1 MSGETILVVDDSP
14 TICKLVELSLTK
26 AGFRVETAHTG
37 EGGIEAAQAHPP
49 DLILLDFLLP
59 DLKGDDV
66 CRAISVNLCLAQVPV
81 IVMSAKGEDIGECFA
96 VMPNVKNIISKPFSP
111 EALQAVVSHTLE
123 KVGRKPASRDAK
135 VGSGAGSDVSS
146 DVGSDSRID
155 IATLIPDEA
164 KDESPGREPMEFAAA
179 LAGDLA
185 IVSIADVLLLLQ
197 DRGYTGSV
205 SLSHGR
211 ARMDIYLGQGRVDFA
226 GAQGVADEFLIGRF
240 LVSGAHVSPETLAKI
255 IEERRQDNN
264 KELLGA
270 YLCARGLLAS
280 TGLHKAMAK
289 QTAALVFESLRWGS
303 GRFSFRPLT
312 ELPAQAREAGLA
324 LPVDGLILEGLRR
337 VEEWRVIEQEIGD
350 FDMTFVRNE
359 DKLASFG
366 RGQLLREETA
376 IAELVNG
383 RNTVRDIIQISKL
396 GSYDVT
402 QVLFRLLR
410 SKLIRRRVAPMVV

>member
-26 AGFRVETAHTG
+26 AGYRVQTSRTG
-37 EGGIEAAQAHPP
+37 EGGIETAQAHPP

-59 DLKGDDV
+59 DVKGDDV
-66 CRAISVNLCLAQVPV
+66 CRAISGNVTLAQVPV

-96 VMPNVKNIISKPFSP
+96 VMANVKNIISKPFSP
-111 EALQAVVSHTLE
+111 EALLAVVTHTLD
-123 KVGRKPASRDAK
+123 KAGAKPASPEAD
-135 VGSGAGSDVSS
+135 G
-146 DVGSDSRID
+146 GSDSRID
-155 IATLIPDEA
+155 LEVLIPGEA
-164 KDESPGREPMEFAAA
+164 KDASEGSEPRDFGAA

-197 DRGYTGSV
+197 DRGHTGTV
-205 SLSHGR
+205 NLSRGR
-211 ARMDIYLGQGRVDFA
+211 ARMDIHLGQGRVDFA
-226 GAQGVADEFLIGRF
+226 GAHGVADEFLLGRF
-240 LVSGAHVSPETLAKI
+240 LVSGGHLSHKTLTQVL
-255 IEERRQDNN
+255 EERRRDGNT
-264 KELLGA
+264 ELLGA
-270 YLCARGLLAS
+270 YLCARGLLAPA
-280 TGLHKAMAK
+280 GLRKAMAK

-303 GRFSFRPLT
+303 GRFSFRPLG
-312 ELPAQAREAGLA
+312 ELPAHVREASLS

-337 VEEWRVIEQEIGD
+337 VEEWRVIEQEIGN

-359 DKLASFG
+359 DKLASFS
-366 RGQLLREETA
+366 RGQLLREEAA
-376 IAELVNG
+376 IADLVNG
-383 RNTVRDIIQISKL
+383 KNTVRDIIQISKM

>member
-26 AGFRVETAHTG
+26 AGFRVETARTG

-66 CRAISVNLCLAQVPV
+66 CRAISANMTLEKIPV
-81 IVMSAKGEDIGECFA
+81 VVMSAKGEDIGECFA
-96 VMPNVKNIISKPFSP
+96 VMTNVKNIISKPFSP
-111 EALQAVVSHTLE
+111 EALLAVVGHTLE
-123 KVGRKPASRDAK
+123 KVVKKPD
-135 VGSGAGSDVSS
+135 SS
-146 DVGSDSRID
+146 EVETGSDSRID
-155 IATLIPDEA
+155 LATLIPGEA
-164 KDESPGREPMEFAAA
+164 KDESPPRAQPDFAAA

-185 IVSIADVLLLLQ
+185 IVSVADVLLLLQ

-205 SLSHGR
+205 NLSHGR

-226 GAQGVADEFLIGRF
+226 GAQGVAEEFLLGRF
-240 LVSGAHVSPETLAKI
+240 LVSGGHLAPETLAQV
-255 IEERRQDNN
+255 IEDRRRDGNTQ
-264 KELLGA
+264 LLGA
-270 YLCARGLLAS
+270 YLCSRGLLA
-280 TGLHKAMAK
+280 TMGLRKAMAK

-303 GRFSFRPLT
+303 GRFAFRPLT
-312 ELPAQAREAGLA
+312 DLPAQAREAALS

-366 RGQLLREETA
+366 RGQLLREEAA
-376 IAELVNG
+376 IADLVNG
-383 RNTVRDIIQISKL
+383 RNTVRDVIQISKL

>member
-26 AGFRVETAHTG
+26 AGFRVETSRTG

-66 CRAISVNLCLAQVPV
+66 CRAISGNMTLAQVPV

-96 VMPNVKNIISKPFSP
+96 VMTNVKNIISKPFSP
-111 EALQAVVSHTLE
+111 EALLAVVGHTLE
-123 KVGRKPASRDAK
+123 KFGKKTASPAAK
-135 VGSGAGSDVSS
+135 T
-146 DVGSDSRID
+146 GSDSRID
-155 IATLIPDEA
+155 IASLIPGEA
-164 KDESPGREPMEFAAA
+164 KDEGPGREPQEFGAA

-205 SLSHGR
+205 NLSHGR
-211 ARMDIYLGQGRVDFA
+211 ARMDIYLNQGRVDFA
-226 GAQGVADEFLIGRF
+226 GAQGVADEFLLGRF
-240 LVSGAHVSPETLAKI
+240 LVSGAHLSQETLAKVI
-255 IEERRQDNN
+255 DDRRRDDN

-270 YLCARGLLAS
+270 YLCSRGLLAS

-303 GRFSFRPLT
+303 GRFNFRPLT
-312 ELPAQAREAGLA
+312 ELPAQAREAALS

-366 RGQLLREETA
+366 RGQLLREEAA
-376 IAELVNG
+376 IADLVNG
-383 RNTVRDIIQISKL
+383 RNTVRDVIQISKM

>member
-26 AGFRVETAHTG
+26 AGFRVETARTG
-37 EGGIEAAQAHPP
+37 ESGIEAAQAHPP

-66 CRAISVNLCLAQVPV
+66 CRAISANMSLEKVPV

-96 VMPNVKNIISKPFSP
+96 VMPNVMNIISKPFSP
-111 EALQAVVSHTLE
+111 EALLAVVSHTLE
-123 KVGRKPASRDAK
+123 KAGRKKALPDAK
-135 VGSGAGSDVSS
+135 A
-146 DVGSDSRID
+146 GSDSRID
-155 IATLIPDEA
+155 ITALIPGEA
-164 KDESPGREPMEFAAA
+164 ESPAHESADSGAA

-185 IVSIADVLLLLQ
+185 VVSIADVLLLLQ
-197 DRGYTGSV
+197 DRGYTGTV
-205 SLSHGR
+205 NLSHGR

-226 GAQGVADEFLIGRF
+226 GAQGVAEEFLLGRF
-240 LVSGAHVSPETLAKI
+240 LVSGGHLSQETLAQI
-255 IEERRQDNN
+255 IEDRRRGGS

-270 YLCARGLLAS
+270 YLCSRGLLAA

-303 GRFSFRPLT
+303 GRFTFRPLT
-312 ELPAQAREAGLA
+312 ELPMHVREAALS

-337 VEEWRVIEQEIGD
+337 VEEWRVIEQEIGT

-366 RGQLLREETA
+366 RGQLLREEAA

-383 RNTVRDIIQISKL
+383 RNTVRDIIQISKM

>member
-26 AGFRVETAHTG
+26 AGFRVEAARTG

-111 EALQAVVSHTLE
+111 EALLAVVSHTLE
-123 KVGRKPASRDAK
+123 KAGRKPALPDAK
-135 VGSGAGSDVSS
+135 VGSEI
-146 DVGSDSRID
+146 GSDSHID
-155 IATLIPDEA
+155 IATLIPGEA
-164 KDESPGREPMEFAAA
+164 KDESPGRELPEFAAA

-197 DRGYTGSV
+197 DRGYTGRV

-226 GAQGVADEFLIGRF
+226 GAQGVADEVLIGRF
-240 LVSGAHVSPETLAKI
+240 LVSGAHLSPGTLAKV
-255 IEERRQDNN
+255 IEERRRDNN

-366 RGQLLREETA
+366 RGQLLREEAA
-376 IAELVNG
+376 IADLVNG
-383 RNTVRDIIQISKL
+383 RNTVRDIIQISKT

>member
-26 AGFRVETAHTG
+26 AGYRVETSRTG

-66 CRAISVNLCLAQVPV
+66 CRAISGNVTLAQVPV

-96 VMPNVKNIISKPFSP
+96 VMSNVMNIISKPFSP
-111 EALQAVVSHTLE
+111 EALLAVVSHTLD
-123 KVGRKPASRDAK
+123 KAGKKPASPGTKA
-135 VGSGAGSDVSS
+135 
-146 DVGSDSRID
+146 GSDSRID
-155 IATLIPDEA
+155 LAALIPGEA
-164 KDESPGREPMEFAAA
+164 KDESPGHEPPDFGAA

-185 IVSIADVLLLLQ
+185 VVSIADVLLLLQ
-197 DRGYTGSV
+197 DRGYTGTV

-211 ARMDIYLGQGRVDFA
+211 ARMDIHLGQGRVDFA
-226 GAQGVADEFLIGRF
+226 GAQGVADEFLLGRF
-240 LVSGAHVSPETLAKI
+240 LVSGGHLSQETLAQV
-255 IEERRQDNN
+255 IEERRREGNT
-264 KELLGA
+264 KLLGA
-270 YLCARGLLAS
+270 YLCARGLLAP
-280 TGLHKAMAK
+280 TGLRKAMAK

-303 GRFSFRPLT
+303 GRFTFRPLG
-312 ELPAQAREAGLA
+312 ELPAHVREAALS

-350 FDMTFVRNE
+350 FDLTFVRNE

-366 RGQLLREETA
+366 RGQLLREEAA
-376 IAELVNG
+376 IADLVNG
-383 RNTVRDIIQISKL
+383 RNTVRDVIQISKM

>member
-26 AGFRVETAHTG
+26 AGFRVETSRTG

-66 CRAISVNLCLAQVPV
+66 CRAISGNMTLAQVPV

-96 VMPNVKNIISKPFSP
+96 VMSNVKNIISKPFSP
-111 EALQAVVSHTLE
+111 EALLAVVSHTLE
-123 KVGRKPASRDAK
+123 KDGKQPASPEAK
-135 VGSGAGSDVSS
+135 AA
-146 DVGSDSRID
+146 SDSRID
-155 IATLIPDEA
+155 IASLIPGEA
-164 KDESPGREPMEFAAA
+164 KDESPGREPQEFGAA

-205 SLSHGR
+205 NLSHGR

-226 GAQGVADEFLIGRF
+226 GAQGVADEFLLGRF
-240 LVSGAHVSPETLAKI
+240 LVSGAHVSQETLAKVI
-255 IEERRQDNN
+255 DDRRRDDS

-270 YLCARGLLAS
+270 YLCARGLLAA
-280 TGLHKAMAK
+280 TGLHKALAK

-303 GRFSFRPLT
+303 GRFSFRPLP
-312 ELPAQAREAGLA
+312 ELPAQAREASLS

-366 RGQLLREETA
+366 RGQLLREEA
-376 IAELVNG
+376 AVADLVNG
-383 RNTVRDIIQISKL
+383 RNTVRDVIQISKM

>member
-26 AGFRVETAHTG
+26 AGFRVETARTG
-37 EGGIEAAQAHPP
+37 EGGIDAAQAHPP

-81 IVMSAKGEDIGECFA
+81 IVMSARGQDIGECFA

-111 EALQAVVSHTLE
+111 EALLAVVGHTLE
-123 KVGRKPASRDAK
+123 KADKKPASPDAD
-135 VGSGAGSDVSS
+135 VGLDAGLDAGS
-146 DVGSDSRID
+146 DVGSDSSID
-155 IATLIPDEA
+155 IASLIPGEG
-164 KDESPGREPMEFAAA
+164 KDESPGRHAPEFGAA
-179 LAGDLA
+179 LTGDLA

-197 DRGYTGSV
+197 DRGYTGTV

-226 GAQGVADEFLIGRF
+226 GAQGVADEFLLGRF
-240 LVSGAHVSPETLAKI
+240 LVSGGHLTPETLAKV
-255 IEERRQDNN
+255 IEDRRRDEN

-270 YLCARGLLAS
+270 YLCSRGLLAS

-289 QTAALVFESLRWGS
+289 QTAALIFESLRWGS
-303 GRFSFRPLT
+303 GRFTFRPLT
-312 ELPAQAREAGLA
+312 ELPAQAREAALS

-366 RGQLLREETA
+366 RGQLLREESA
-376 IAELVNG
+376 IADLVNG
-383 RNTVRDIIQISKL
+383 RNTVRDVIQISKM

>member
-26 AGFRVETAHTG
+26 ACFHVETARTG

-66 CRAISVNLCLAQVPV
+66 CRAISGNMTLAQVPV

-96 VMPNVKNIISKPFSP
+96 AMPNVKNIISKPFSP
-111 EALQAVVSHTLE
+111 EALLAVVSHTLE
-123 KVGRKPASRDAK
+123 KVGKKPASPDAK
-135 VGSGAGSDVSS
+135 T
-146 DVGSDSRID
+146 GSDSSID

-164 KDESPGREPMEFAAA
+164 NDEGPGREPQAFGAA

-185 IVSIADVLLLLQ
+185 IISIADVLLLLQ

-205 SLSHGR
+205 NLSHGR

-226 GAQGVADEFLIGRF
+226 GAQGVADEFLLGRF
-240 LVSGAHVSPETLAKI
+240 LVSGAHLSQETLATVLDD
-255 IEERRQDNN
+255 RRRDDN

-303 GRFSFRPLT
+303 GRFNFRPLT
-312 ELPAQAREAGLA
+312 ELPAQAREAALS

-366 RGQLLREETA
+366 RGKLLREEAT
-376 IAELVNG
+376 IADLVNG
-383 RNTVRDIIQISKL
+383 RNTVRDVIQISKM

>member
-26 AGFRVETAHTG
+26 AGFRVETARTG

-66 CRAISVNLCLAQVPV
+66 CRAISANMRLENVPV
-81 IVMSAKGEDIGECFA
+81 IIMSAKGEDIGECFA
-96 VMPNVKNIISKPFSP
+96 AMPNVMNIISKPFSP
-111 EALQAVVSHTLE
+111 EALLAVVCHTLE
-123 KVGRKPASRDAK
+123 KVGKKTASPEAK
-135 VGSGAGSDVSS
+135 
-146 DVGSDSRID
+146 VGSDSRID
-155 IATLIPDEA
+155 IAALIPGET
-164 KDESPGREPMEFAAA
+164 KDESPAREAIDFGAA

-185 IVSIADVLLLLQ
+185 VVSIADVLLLLQ

-205 SLSHGR
+205 GLAHGR

-226 GAQGVADEFLIGRF
+226 GAQGVADEFLLGRF
-240 LVSGAHVSPETLAKI
+240 LVSGGHLAQETLAQVI
-255 IEERRQDNN
+255 ADRQSAGS

-270 YLCARGLLAS
+270 YLCSRGLLAA

-303 GRFSFRPLT
+303 GRFTFRPLA
-312 ELPAQAREAGLA
+312 ELPTHVCEAALS

-366 RGQLLREETA
+366 RGQLLREEAA

-383 RNTVRDIIQISKL
+383 RNTVRDIIQISKM

>member
-26 AGFRVETAHTG
+26 AGFRVETSRTG

-66 CRAISVNLCLAQVPV
+66 CRAISANITLAQVPV

-96 VMPNVKNIISKPFSP
+96 VMSNVKNIISKPFSP
-111 EALQAVVSHTLE
+111 EALLAVVSHTLE
-123 KVGRKPASRDAK
+123 KVGKGSASPEAK
-135 VGSGAGSDVSS
+135 A
-146 DVGSDSRID
+146 GSDSRID
-155 IATLIPDEA
+155 IATLIPSEG
-164 KDESPGREPMEFAAA
+164 KDESPGHEPQEFGAA

-205 SLSHGR
+205 NLSHGR
-211 ARMDIYLGQGRVDFA
+211 ARMDIYLGEGRVDFA
-226 GAQGVADEFLIGRF
+226 GAQGVADEFLLGRF
-240 LVSGAHVSPETLAKI
+240 LVSGAHLSQETLAKVLDD
-255 IEERRQDNN
+255 RRRDDN

-312 ELPAQAREAGLA
+312 ELPAQAREAALS

-366 RGQLLREETA
+366 RGQLLREEAA

-383 RNTVRDIIQISKL
+383 RNTVRDVIQISKM